1 MFSPKSRARPSS
13 GDAAEPSAGHS
24 RSASVVSEADS
35 LAEARDVSG
44 ASSASRVAIDDVA
57 PFPAPPR
64 ARAPSS
70 SGGES
75 EDDADDPDADDD
87 SMDVMG
93 AAARVGVAP
102 SDAETQT
109 YRNFDLAVRMSAE
122 MGVREHR
129 RHLKKHK
136 ACFTGRAAVQWMID
150 AGVAEDVPAAVARG
164 AALVDAGL
172 VRGVTAGRGFQNR
185 SFLYRF
191 NVAMDPGLQAARWC
205 LSREMTKMQGRVHDV
220 CSVVDRHT
228 AATRAIATDH
238 AAAMERLEKVLV
250 DVRTQLAYTR
260 AACFMIAAACASL
273 LALRAVEE
281 DAAAGMGSGVARSF
295 RSWAAA
301 AGAAAG
307 WEARLRAAA
316 AVAAFALFALAAAFV
331 TDRKSLDVV
340 LHTAGVEGW
349 TDPWADEYDDEDDE
363 TTEVDSVAARASRVG
378 RRASAT
384 RGLTTTTTATTTATT
399 TTTIVPGTPATPV
412 TPAAPA
418 SIRVASGSVAATS
431 SSTPRTPGS
440 ATRDVRRLG
449 SIQRLIRG
457 VSASVSSPGSRRSV
471 SAESFGADGDKFVH
485 RALPPPAAWSEAFAD
500 DAGAGAGAGGRAP
513 VGLRLSPER
522 PHQWLPSGPARPRDG
537 VSCPTQIPFAFESE
551 LFSGVAVVY
560 LRGLPNSPSRVFDG
574 KARAIQFT
582 VQGRFKKP
590 VPMDDLHFGVR
601 LARPMR
607 KLPTR
612 WLLQLCTRVVRSLGA
627 PYSMEVT
634 DPTHPNPRMFAPIAL
649 ACQTMSCNAPGEEP
663 DVSLGPVEDTARIP
677 WLSGGNAAS
686 DGRKKAVSAS
696 DRRRRIAKIIRDA
709 KKARDREA
717 GTGAGAKIPDDG
729 RVPSYDTEN
738 VWTFSFWQAQIDFAK
753 YSVDLGVGKF
763 DLIPILDGQPLTL
776 QGTRKDGSEIAFR
789 FEVWHERLLAAAHA
803 HAAPDDARERPPPTP

>member
-1 MFSPKSRARPSS
+1 MFSPKSHARPSS
-13 GDAAEPSAGHS
+13 GDPTEPAAGHS
-24 RSASVVSEADS
+24 RSASVASEADS

-44 ASSASRVAIDDVA
+44 ASLPSRVATDDVA
-57 PFPAPPR
+57 PFPASPPQ
-64 ARAPSS
+64 RAPSS
-70 SGGES
+70 SGGDS
-75 EDDADDPDADDD
+75 EDEADDPDADDD

-93 AAARVGVAP
+93 AAARVGVAS
-102 SDAETQT
+102 SDTDSQT

-122 MGVREHR
+122 LGVREHR

-150 AGVAEDVPAAVARG
+150 AGIAEDVPAAVARG

-172 VRGVTAGRGFQNR
+172 VRGITAERAFQNR

-273 LALRAVEE
+273 LAIRAVEE
-281 DAAAGMGSGVARSF
+281 DDATGSGSAAARSF

-307 WEARLRAAA
+307 WETRLRAAA
-316 AVAAFALFALAAAFV
+316 TVAAFALFALSAAFV
-331 TDRKSLDVV
+331 TDGKSLDVV

-349 TDPWADEYDDEDDE
+349 TDPWADEEKDEDDE
-363 TTEVDSVAARASRVG
+363 TTEMDSVAARASRVG
-378 RRASAT
+378 LRASAT
-384 RGLTTTTTATTTATT
+384 KGSATTATTTATA
-399 TTTIVPGTPATPV
+399 TTIVPGTSTVPG

-418 SIRVASGSVAATS
+418 SVRVASGSVAATS

-440 ATRDVRRLG
+440 ATRNLRRLG
-449 SIQRLIRG
+449 SIHRLIRG

-471 SAESFGADGDKFVH
+471 SAESLGAGEDAFVH
-485 RALPPPAAWSEAFAD
+485 RSLPPPAAWSEAFAN
-500 DAGAGAGAGGRAP
+500 GAGAGERAP
-513 VGLRLSPER
+513 VGIRLSPER
-522 PHQWLPSGPARPRDG
+522 PHQWLPSGPARARDG
-537 VSCPTQIPFAFESE
+537 VSCPTQVPFAFESE

-560 LRGLPNSPSRVFDG
+560 LRGLPDSPSRVFDG

-627 PYSMEVT
+627 PYSMELT

-663 DVSLGPVEDTARIP
+663 DVTLGPVEDTARIS
-677 WLSGGNAAS
+677 WLSRGDAAS
-686 DGRKKAVSAS
+686 GGRKKAVNAS
-696 DRRRRIAKIIRDA
+696 ERRRRIAKIIRDA
-709 KKARDREA
+709 KKARGRN
-717 GTGAGAKIPDDG
+717 GTGVSDDG
-729 RVPSYDTEN
+729 CVPSYDTEN

-753 YSVDLGVGKF
+753 YGVDLGVGKF

-803 HAAPDDARERPPPTP
+803 HAAPDDIKERPPPTP